1 MPGVSVVIPTFNR
14 AHLVAE
20 AIRSVLAQTLP
31 PLEIIV
37 VDDGSRDATSEGLAA
52 FGPKIRVIRQEH
64 RGVSATRNAGI
75 AAARGTWLALLDSDD
90 LWRPTKLEAQIRYL
104 EQHPDL
110 LLCQTEELWL
120 RHGRRLNPK
129 SYHRKPSGYC
139 FQKLLERCLV
149 SPSALLIQRRLLD
162 RIGGFDETLPACEDY
177 DLWLRLGCRF
187 PIGLVEQP
195 LVIKR
200 GGHPD
205 QLSST
210 IPALDRY
217 RIRALVK
224 ILLSGDLTRLQQT
237 QAMAVLEKKCH
248 IYASGRDN
256 RGHPESARQ
265 YRELPDKIRAH
276 LATDPAR
283 PPLQP

>member
-1 MPGVSVVIPTFNR
+1 MPTVSVVIPTFNR

-37 VDDGSRDATSEGLAA
+37 VDDGSRDATSEVLAA
-52 FGPKIRVIRQEH
+52 FGRTIQAIRQEH
-64 RGVSATRNAGI
+64 RGVSAARNAGI

-90 LWRPTKLEAQIRYL
+90 LWRPTKLEAQVHYL

-149 SPSALLIQRRLLD
+149 SPSAVLIERRLLD
-162 RIGGFDETLPACEDY
+162 RVGWFDETLPACEDY
-177 DLWLRLGCRF
+177 DFWLRIGCRF
-187 PIGLVEQP
+187 PIGLLEQP

-200 GGHPD
+200 GGYPD

-224 ILLSGDLTRLQQT
+224 VLLSGDLTRRQQT
-237 QAMAVLEKKCH
+237 QALEVLAKKCR
-248 IYASGRDN
+248 IYSAGCGK

-265 YRELPDKIRAH
+265 YRELPDKIRTR
-276 LATDPAR
+276 LATDPA
-283 PPLQP
+283 